1 MGLVPRL
8 HGLSGPCRS
17 RIVKGLVHG
26 RKLRDDHL
34 DGLERK
40 ADLKR
45 KEDGRKHDEADS
57 RHQQHA
63 VDEVGMHARRLLQ
76 NAERDHEARD
86 HGRKHYAELAVAKKP
101 RPVEDEIDLLVDV
114 GALVSC
120 TFGKGNL
127 IHCDYGKVAFTF
139 WRRSD
144 DRAVRLVNVSRL
156 MTRSESEE
164 SRVLKTLAFSGAP
177 MTPEQKAR
185 HEALHAE
192 MIERILNAPFEE
204 VFRVEE
210 VSDPAPARA
219 RIMASVICAC
229 CGEAVMESRSRRLGG
244 KDYCI
249 PCFRRL
255 DDR

>member
-1 MGLVPRL
+1 M
-8 HGLSGPCRS
+8 
-17 RIVKGLVHG
+17 
-26 RKLRDDHL
+26 
-34 DGLERK
+34 
-40 ADLKR
+40 
-45 KEDGRKHDEADS
+45 
-57 RHQQHA
+57 
-63 VDEVGMHARRLLQ
+63 
-76 NAERDHEARD
+76 
-86 HGRKHYAELAVAKKP
+86 
-101 RPVEDEIDLLVDV
+101 
-114 GALVSC
+114 
-120 TFGKGNL
+120 
-127 IHCDYGKVAFTF
+127 AFTF

-185 HEALHAE
+185 HEGLHAE